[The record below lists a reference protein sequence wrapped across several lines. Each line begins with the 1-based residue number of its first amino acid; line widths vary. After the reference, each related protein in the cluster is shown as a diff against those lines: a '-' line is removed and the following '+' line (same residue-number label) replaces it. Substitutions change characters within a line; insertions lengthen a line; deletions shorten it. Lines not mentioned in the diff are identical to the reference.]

1 MRTKCYIS
9 GPITGIKDH
18 MKHFEHYE
26 NRIKKEKSWAVI
38 NPARVCGEL
47 PPEDTT
53 YAEYMDLS
61 IALMR
66 QCNCVFMLPGWENSK
81 GARFENEYA
90 KFCGMEIY
98 EEDAD
103 RNIELRRM

>member
-1 MRTKCYIS
+1 MRTGSSRK
-9 GPITGIKDH
+9 KDGLLSILQ
-18 MKHFEHYE
+18 KLLWGF
-26 NRIKKEKSWAVI
+26 
-38 NPARVCGEL
+38 
-47 PPEDTT
+47 PPEDTS

-81 GARFENEYA
+81 GARFENDYA
-90 KFCGMEIY
+90 KFCGMAIY

-103 RNIELRRM
+103 RNIQLRN

>member
-1 MRTKCYIS
+1 MRTKCYLS
-9 GPITGIKDH
+9 GPITGVKDH

-26 NRIKKEKSWAVI
+26 NRIKQEKGWVVI
-38 NPARVCGEL
+38 NPARVGGEL
-47 PPEDTT
+47 PPEDTS

-81 GARFENEYA
+81 GARFENDYA
-90 KFCGMEIY
+90 KFCGMAIY
-98 EEDAD
+98 EEDTD
-103 RNIELRRM
+103 RNIQLRRM